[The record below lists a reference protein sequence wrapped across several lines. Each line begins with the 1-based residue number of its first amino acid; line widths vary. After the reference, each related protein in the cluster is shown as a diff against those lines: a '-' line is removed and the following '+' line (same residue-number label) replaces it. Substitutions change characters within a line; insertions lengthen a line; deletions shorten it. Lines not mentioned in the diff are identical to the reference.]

1 MGDKEIRQF
10 SMRYRDGVFSNCPQ
24 EGFGRWS
31 LVVLMSLGRVF
42 KGDSETLTLPLL
54 CFQAMK

>member
-1 MGDKEIRQF
+1 
-10 SMRYRDGVFSNCPQ
+10 MRYRDGVFSNCPQ

-31 LVVLMSLGRVF
+31 LVVLMSLGHVF